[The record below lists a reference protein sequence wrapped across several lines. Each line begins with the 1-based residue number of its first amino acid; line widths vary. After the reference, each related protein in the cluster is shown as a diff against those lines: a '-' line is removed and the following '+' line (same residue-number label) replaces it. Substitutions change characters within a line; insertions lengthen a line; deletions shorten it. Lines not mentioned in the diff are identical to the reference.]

1 VRLSRWVGA
10 LALAAAAASWQGRIV
25 RADPP
30 ALPSISGHFELET
43 TDGRQVTD
51 ETYRGKWL
59 VVYFGYTFCPDIC
72 PTVLTRM
79 TQALKV
85 LGPTAERIQPI
96 FITVDPRRD
105 TARHMSQYLTA
116 FSPRIVGL
124 RGDPDQTREAAH
136 EFHAYYRLR
145 SLGNGE
151 YSVDHSSFLYV
162 MGPDGRFAKL
172 LADSL
177 SPDQLADELRQL
189 AK

>member
-1 VRLSRWVGA
+1 MRLSRWVGM
-10 LALAAAAASWQGRIV
+10 LALAAASWHGCV
-25 RADPP
+25 AVHADPP
-30 ALPSISGHFELET
+30 ALPSISGRFELET

-72 PTVLTRM
+72 PTVLTRI
-79 TQALKV
+79 TLALQAL
-85 LGPTAERIQPI
+85 GPLAERVQPI
-96 FITVDPRRD
+96 FITVDPSRD
-105 TARHMSQYLTA
+105 TGRHLSRYLRA

-124 RGDPDQTREAAH
+124 RGDADQTREAAH
-136 EFHAYYRLR
+136 EFHAYYRMR

-162 MGPDGRFAKL
+162 MSPDGRFAKL

-177 SPDQLADELRQL
+177 PPDQLADELRQL

>member
-1 VRLSRWVGA
+1 
-10 LALAAAAASWQGRIV
+10 
-25 RADPP
+25 
-30 ALPSISGHFELET
+30 
-43 TDGRQVTD
+43 
-51 ETYRGKWL
+51 
-59 VVYFGYTFCPDIC
+59 
-72 PTVLTRM
+72 VLTRM

-85 LGPTAERIQPI
+85 LGPAAEHVQPI

-105 TARHMSQYLTA
+105 TARHLSQYLTA

-124 RGDPDQTREAAH
+124 RGDSDQTREAAH
-136 EFHAYYRLR
+136 EFHAYYRMR

-151 YSVDHSSFLYV
+151 YSMDHSSFLYV
-162 MGPDGRFAKL
+162 ISPEGHFAKL

>member
-1 VRLSRWVGA
+1 M
-10 LALAAAAASWQGRIV
+10 LAMVQVASWQVSAV
-25 RADPP
+25 RADSP

-51 ETYRGKWL
+51 ATYRGKWL
-59 VVYFGYTFCPDIC
+59 VIYFGYTFCPDIC
-72 PTVLTRM
+72 PTVLTRI
-79 TQALKV
+79 TLALQAL
-85 LGPTAERIQPI
+85 GPVAERVQPI
-96 FITVDPRRD
+96 FITVDPSRD
-105 TARHMSQYLTA
+105 TARHLSRYLTA

-124 RGDPDQTREAAH
+124 RGDSDQTREAAH
-136 EFHAYYRLR
+136 EFHAYYRMR

-162 MGPDGRFAKL
+162 MSPDGRFSKL

-177 SPDQLADELRQL
+177 PPDQLADELRQL

>member
-1 VRLSRWVGA
+1 MRLSRWVGV
-10 LALAAAAASWQGRIV
+10 LALAAAAGWQGSTV
-25 RADPP
+25 CADPP
-30 ALPSISGHFELET
+30 APPSISGHFELET
-43 TDGRQVTD
+43 TDGRQVSD
-51 ETYRGKWL
+51 QTYRGKWL

-85 LGPTAERIQPI
+85 LGPAAEHVQPI

-105 TARHMSQYLTA
+105 TARHLSQYLTA

-124 RGDPDQTREAAH
+124 RGDADQTREAAH
-136 EFHAYYRLR
+136 EFHAYYRMR

-151 YSVDHSSFLYV
+151 YSMDHSSFLYV
-162 MGPDGRFAKL
+162 ISPEGHFAKL

>member
-1 VRLSRWVGA
+1 MRLSRWVGT
-10 LALAAAAASWQGRIV
+10 LALAVAASSQGNAV

-30 ALPSISGHFELET
+30 SLPSISGHFQLET

-51 ETYRGKWL
+51 ETYRGKWV

-72 PTVLTRM
+72 PTVLTRI

-85 LGPTAERIQPI
+85 LGPIAERIQPI
-96 FITVDPRRD
+96 FITVDPARD
-105 TARHMSQYLTA
+105 SARHLSQYLTA

-124 RGDPDQTREAAH
+124 RGTPDQTRAVAR
-136 EFHAYYRLR
+136 EFHAYYRMR

-162 MGPDGRFAKL
+162 MAPDGHFAQL